1 MGLVVKN
8 VNKSFGD
15 KRVVD
20 NISFE
25 LKKPGCVWT
34 TWY

>member
-15 KRVVD
+15 NHVVD

-25 LKKPGCVWT
+25 LKKPT
-34 TWY
+34 